1 MWASRISHFIGVSG
15 GALAAAVCA
24 FQPESELIARFAEES
39 GVRGL
44 SWAKILGS
52 LEVSAPALR
61 GEDGSAHGAFT
72 LSDEDVRA
80 VSGRRILFLGAT
92 QCDSGR
98 PTLLCHFRSRHELAK
113 GLLASCAIPRSAHPF
128 DLLRGPR
135 SPPTYPE
142 NDGVIIRPDCEWD
155 PQFAE
160 GADGAPPYGRAFVDG
175 GLTSAAPLA
184 PASLQVHTVT
194 ISPFSGPQGV
204 LNPGGAPQLVAAL
217 QSVDVV
223 DWVLDGRQRDCG
235 VRTKLASAAD
245 ITCREH
251 VARSDAA
258 TPAHLH
264 LCPMEA
270 SVRFPL
276 IAPRLAGMRCFL
288 SVANLL
294 AFSASVGA
302 PPSELRRWYQRGV
315 EDAMRFETDHAPPES

>member
-1 MWASRISHFIGVSG
+1 MA
-15 GALAAAVCA
+15 
-24 FQPESELIARFAEES
+24 Q
-39 GVRGL
+39 
-44 SWAKILGS
+44 
-52 LEVSAPALR
+52 
-61 GEDGSAHGAFT
+61 
-72 LSDEDVRA
+72 
-80 VSGRRILFLGAT
+80 GRRKTSAL

-204 LNPGGAPQLVAAL
+204 LNPG
-217 QSVDVV
+217 
-223 DWVLDGRQRDCG
+223 
-235 VRTKLASAAD
+235 
-245 ITCREH
+245 
-251 VARSDAA
+251 DAA